1 MCVCERERERER
13 TSSCPARLTFSFL
26 KSDVLKSSEAGIFIA
41 GTETMRE
48 ERDEAT
54 MPVHRRRV
62 RDLEEEEY
70 WSARLVMGKLLVVIG
85 LVLISE
91 IAGEHDVMAAIIG
104 GRRRRCRK

>member
-1 MCVCERERERER
+1 MRERERERERER

-41 GTETMRE
+41 GTDTMRE

-62 RDLEEEEY
+62 RVLEEAED

-85 LVLISE
+85 LVWISDE
-91 IAGEHDVMAAIIG
+91 IAEEHDVVAAIIG
-104 GRRRRCRK
+104 GRRRCRK